1 MRLSITPEDALIDVP
16 RRIALDGLA
25 PGEPVE
31 IASCTLRGAGVAWR
45 AAARFVADATGT
57 VDLQRDAPVAGSY
70 QGVSAMGLVWSQV
83 PDLPGAREQFGAE
96 PAAALRTDIHARR
109 DGDAQPVRGGFV
121 QRLAAEG
128 VRRREV
134 REEGLVGTLF
144 LPAGSGPHPAVMI
157 LNGSGGGINEPRAA
171 LYASHGYAAFAL
183 GYFKAPGL
191 SDYIS
196 ATRLEYFET
205 ALDWLHRTLKPLHG
219 FVALSGQSR
228 GGELVLLLGTLFP
241 ASVSAVIGYVPGAVV
256 HCAQNACDPAL
267 GREGPAWIF
276 RGRPLPHVWENNRG
290 ATWAPWDEG
299 PEPRRHADA
308 LLTAL
313 QDPEAVERARIP
325 VEKIRG
331 PVLLLSATDDGSWP
345 SSLYG
350 RMVAG
355 RLAQFGHPH
364 AVSHLDFEG
373 AGHSILF
380 PYVPTT
386 QLGYAHPVSGRRST
400 SGGTPAHNAHADE
413 ASWQGVLRFLQQAVA
428 ARIASPGDPAHD

>member
-25 PGEPVE
+25 PGEQVE

-45 AAARFVADATGT
+45 AAARFVADAEGT
-57 VDLQRDAPVAGSY
+57 VDLWRDAPVAGSY

-83 PDLPGAREQFGAE
+83 PDTAGAREQFGAE
-96 PAAALRTDIHARR
+96 PAAALRTDIQARR
-109 DGDAQPVRGGFV
+109 DGHAQPVRGGFV

-128 VRRREV
+128 VTRREV

-144 LPAGSGPHPAVMI
+144 LPAGPGPHPAVMI

-205 ALDWLHRTLKPLHG
+205 ALAWLHRTLKPLHG

-228 GGELVLLLGTLFP
+228 GGELVLLLGAMFP

-267 GREGPAWIF
+267 GREGPAWIY
-276 RGRPLPHVWENNRG
+276 RGRPLPHVWENNRT

-313 QDPEAVERARIP
+313 QDPEAVARARIP

-331 PVLLLSATDDGSWP
+331 PVMLLSATDDGSWP

-350 RMVAG
+350 RMVAE
-355 RLAQFGHPH
+355 RLAQIGHPH